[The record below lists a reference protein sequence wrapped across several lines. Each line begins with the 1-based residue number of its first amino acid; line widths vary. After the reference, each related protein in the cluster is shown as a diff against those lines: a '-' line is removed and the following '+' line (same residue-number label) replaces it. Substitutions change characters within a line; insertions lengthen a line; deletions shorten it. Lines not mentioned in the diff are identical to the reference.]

1 MKLKV
6 DFREKK
12 LIKILESLKLNEEFS
27 SIDITIE
34 NLILGDIEILDDENK
49 IKLIIERKTLNDL
62 AASIK
67 DGRYKEQG
75 YRLNKCSVHNHN
87 ILYLIEGNLSI
98 WKGLGGKMHS
108 STLYSAMFSIQY
120 FKGFSVIKTDSVLES
135 AEYILR
141 MVNKL
146 RKSKNC
152 SYYELNEIDK
162 KEKENYNEVLT
173 NVKKNNITKENIS
186 EIMLSQIPGVSTKT
200 SNAIMKNFN
209 SLAELLEKMKKDK
222 DCLKEIKY
230 LTKDGKERRI
240 NKTAKKN
247 IYDFL
252 IN

>member
-12 LIKILESLKLNEEFS
+12 LIKILESLKSNEEFS
-27 SIDITIE
+27 NIDIIIE

-49 IKLIIERKTLNDL
+49 VKLIIERKTLNDL

-67 DGRYKEQG
+67 DGRYKEQS
-75 YRLNKCSVHNHN
+75 YRLNKCSIHNHN

-98 WKGLGGKMHS
+98 WKGLNGKMSS

-135 AEYILR
+135 GEYILR
-141 MVNKL
+141 MVKKL
-146 RKSKNC
+146 NKSKDC

-162 KEKENYNEVLT
+162 QGKENYNEVLT
-173 NVKKNNITKENIS
+173 NVKKKNITKENIS
-186 EIMLSQIPGVSTKT
+186 EIMLSQIPGVSVKT

-209 SLAELLEKMKKDK
+209 SFVELLEKMKLDEN
-222 DCLKEIKY
+222 CLNDIKY

-247 IYDFL
+247 IYDYL